1 MKEQKI
7 FALCQALQYSF
18 TNLELLQTALT
29 HRSAASKNN
38 ERLEFLGDALLSF
51 IIAEDLF
58 QRFPQAREGDLT
70 RFRSGLVK
78 GDTLA
83 EIAQQLDIGSLL
95 ILGGG
100 ELKSGGWRR
109 KSILADAMEAIIGAV
124 YLDGGIEACKPVVL
138 QLLHSRLAQLSLKK
152 VEKDPK
158 TLLQEYLQA
167 RQQDLPDYRVLSVEG
182 DPHEQ
187 YFSVECQV
195 AGLAQAPQGDG
206 NNRRYAEQMAAAKAL
221 DLLKQQAKS

>member
-1 MKEQKI
+1 MKEKKI
-7 FALCQALQYSF
+7 AALSQALNYQF
-18 TNLELLQTALT
+18 NDLELLKTALT
-29 HRSAASKNN
+29 HRSASSQNN
-38 ERLEFLGDALLSF
+38 ERLEFLGDALLSH
-51 IIAEDLF
+51 IIAEALF

-83 EIAQQLDIGSLL
+83 EIAKQLDLGGLL

-109 KSILADAMEAIIGAV
+109 KSILADAMEAIIGAI
-124 YLDGGIEACKPVVL
+124 YLDGGMEACKTFVL
-138 QLLHSRLAQLSLKK
+138 NLFQARLEQLSLKK
-152 VEKDPK
+152 VQKDPK

-167 RQQDLPDYRVLSVEG
+167 RQQELPEYRVLSVEG

-187 YFSVECQV
+187 HFAVECLV
-195 AGLAQAPQGDG
+195 RGLKKPTKGDG
-206 NNRRYAEQMAAAKAL
+206 DSRRYAEQMAASQAL
-221 DLLKQQAKS
+221 ALLKQQAKK

>member
-1 MKEQKI
+1 LKEKD
-7 FALCQALQYSF
+7 FSVLCQALNYQF

-29 HRSAASKNN
+29 HRSASSYNN

-58 QRFPQAREGDLT
+58 QRFPNAREGDLT

-83 EIAQQLDIGSLL
+83 EIAKQLEIGSLL

-109 KSILADAMEAIIGAV
+109 KSILADSVEAIIGAV
-124 YLDGGIEACKPVVL
+124 YLDGGMDACKPFVL
-138 QLLHSRLAQLSLKK
+138 QLFQERLAQLSLKK
-152 VEKDPK
+152 VQKDPK

-167 RQQDLPDYRVLSVEG
+167 RQQKLPEYRVLSVEG

-187 YFSVECQV
+187 HFEVECLV
-195 AGLAQAPQGDG
+195 SGLQPTEG
-206 NNRRYAEQMAAAKAL
+206 NGSNRRYAEQMAASKAL
-221 DLLKQQAKS
+221 DLLKQQTKK